1 MQKKLA
7 IFSAHDIINDGDFLL
22 IGRLSKWRRQAWLPG
37 IALRPSTMRK
47 AIEAQRFDGKSFPA
61 LPLGQ
66 GLHGR
71 R

>member
-1 MQKKLA
+1 
-7 IFSAHDIINDGDFLL
+7 L
-22 IGRLSKWRRQAWLPG
+22 IGRLSKRGRQAWLPG
-37 IALRPSTMRK
+37 IARRPRTMRE
-47 AIEAQRFDGKSFPA
+47 AIGAQDFDGKSFPA